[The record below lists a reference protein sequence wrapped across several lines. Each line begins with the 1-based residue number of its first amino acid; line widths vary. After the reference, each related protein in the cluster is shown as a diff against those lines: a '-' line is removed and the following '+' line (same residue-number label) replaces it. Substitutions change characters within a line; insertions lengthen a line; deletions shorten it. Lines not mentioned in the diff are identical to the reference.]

1 MSNTWLSSHAPE
13 ISWSA
18 GAWSLKL
25 RDDELADISYNGQ
38 LILRSVRALIRDQDW
53 NTPSIIVDE
62 VTQSENN
69 LTINISS
76 SGFGAKFIGNITFSV
91 IADIVEIEMSL
102 VSNSDYLANRI
113 GLNLLHP
120 PSLAGTKLNVL
131 HSNGETEQS
140 VFPVKISPNQPV
152 MDIARLR
159 WTQGE
164 LDVYLALI
172 GDVFEMEDQRN
183 WTDASYK
190 TYSRPL
196 SLPFPYPVASGE
208 TISQKLVMVV
218 MQRSEAE
225 EPKQTGDT
233 RIVLTRQGMFP
244 SIQLGAA
251 THPVSAAKEPIAQ
264 SDSLSLPVLVEVD
277 LRTHNWKAALA
288 AVAPSQAGID
298 LRIICPAGVQE
309 KDFAE
314 LLDQIESLKV
324 LRLAVFDADQHIWLE
339 QISKQLVNAMQ
350 RRGMSITQL
359 AGARSHFTELN
370 RNFTKVPDT
379 CAGLTFS
386 ITPLFH
392 ALNTEQLVES
402 IAMQRLVTQQAVA
415 MADGKEVHVGP
426 VTLRPRFNNV
436 ATKAPEIPAVQ
447 DLSLGYGAQWFGSD
461 DQRQQSPELATWTI
475 ASAAAIGMAGVNSI
489 TFFEERGPRGIQ
501 SADEDTYPA
510 FMAVSALA
518 QLVGG
523 KLLTGESPDG
533 LVWAIGAS
541 SDFGVKI
548 LAANLNDQ
556 PAEIDIY
563 IEVLDKTTTALLPAL
578 SWQSLNL

>member
-1 MSNTWLSSHAPE
+1 MSNPWLSSHAPE
-13 ISWSA
+13 ITWST

-25 RDDELADISYNGQ
+25 RDDELAEISYNNQ

-62 VTQSENN
+62 VTQTENQ
-69 LTINISS
+69 LAVRISS
-76 SGFGAKFIGNITFSV
+76 SGFDALFTGTIKFSV
-91 IADIVEIEMSL
+91 VADVAEIEMSL

-120 PSLAGTKLNVL
+120 PTLAGTKLNVL
-131 HSNGETEQS
+131 HSNRETEQS

-152 MDIARLR
+152 MDIAGLG
-159 WTQGE
+159 WKQGD
-164 LDVYLALI
+164 LNVNLALS

-196 SLPFPYPVASGE
+196 SLPFPYPVANGE
-208 TISQKLVMVV
+208 TISQKLLMVV
-218 MQRSEAE
+218 IQDAEAE
-225 EPKQTGDT
+225 QPKPSSNA
-233 RIVLTRQGMFP
+233 RIILTQQGSFP

-251 THPVSAAKEPIAQ
+251 TNPVAANESTPQTDLSELPI
-264 SDSLSLPVLVEVD
+264 LVEVD
-277 LRTHNWKAALA
+277 LRTNNWKAALA
-288 AVAPSQAGID
+288 AVAKSPAGID
-298 LRIICPAGVQE
+298 LRIICPAAVQE

-314 LLDQIESLKV
+314 LLDQIQSLKV
-324 LRLAVFDADQHIWLE
+324 LRLGVFDAEQHIWPE
-339 QISKQLVNAMQ
+339 QISKQLVSAMQ
-350 RRGMSITQL
+350 SRGMSASHL

-392 ALNTEQLVES
+392 ALNTEQLIES

-436 ATKAPEIPAVQ
+436 ATKAPEIPTVQ

-461 DQRQQSPELATWTI
+461 DPRQQSPELATWTI
-475 ASAAAIGMAGVNSI
+475 ASAAAIGVAGVNSI

-501 SADEDTYPA
+501 SAEDDAYPVSA
-510 FMAVSALA
+510 AVKALA

-523 KLLTGESPDG
+523 ELLSGQSPDG
-533 LVWAIGAS
+533 LLWAIGAI
-541 SDFGVKI
+541 SDSGVKI
-548 LAANLNDQ
+548 LAANLKDQ
-556 PAEIDIY
+556 PAEINIY
-563 IEVLDKTTTALLPAL
+563 IEVLDKTISALLPAL
-578 SWQSLNL
+578 SWQLLTL

>member
-1 MSNTWLSSHAPE
+1 MSNPWLSSHAPE
-13 ISWSA
+13 IPWST

-25 RDDELADISYNGQ
+25 RDDELAEISYNGQ

-62 VTQSENN
+62 VTQTENQ
-69 LTINISS
+69 LAVKISS
-76 SGFGAKFIGNITFSV
+76 LGFGAMFTGKVKFSV
-91 IADIVEIEMSL
+91 IADVAEIEMSL

-120 PSLAGTKLNVL
+120 PSLAGTQLSVL
-131 HSNGETEQS
+131 HSNRKTERS
-140 VFPVKISPNQPV
+140 VFPEKISPNQPV
-152 MDIARLR
+152 MDIAGLS
-159 WTQGE
+159 WKQGD
-164 LDVYLALI
+164 LSVNLALS

-208 TISQKLVMVV
+208 TTSQKLLMVV
-218 MQRSEAE
+218 MQNAESEQ
-225 EPKQTGDT
+225 PKPSTSA
-233 RIVLTRQGMFP
+233 RIVLTQQGSFP

-251 THPVSAAKEPIAQ
+251 THPLAANESTPQTDLSALPI
-264 SDSLSLPVLVEVD
+264 LVEVD
-277 LRTHNWKAALA
+277 LRTNNWKAALT
-288 AVAPSQAGID
+288 AVAKSEAGID
-298 LRIICPAGVQE
+298 LRIICPVTAQE
-309 KDFAE
+309 KDFVE
-314 LLDQIESLKV
+314 LLDEIEPLKI
-324 LRLAVFDADQHIWLE
+324 LRVAIFDAEQHIWLKE
-339 QISKQLVNAMQ
+339 ISRQLVSAMES
-350 RRGMSITQL
+350 RGMSITQL

-402 IAMQRLVTQQAVA
+402 IAMQRLVTQQAVD
-415 MADGKEVHVGP
+415 MADGKELHVGP

-436 ATKAPEIPAVQ
+436 ATKAPEIPTVQ

-461 DQRQQSPELATWTI
+461 DPRQQSPELAAWTI
-475 ASAAAIGMAGVNSI
+475 ASAAAIGIIGVSSI
-489 TFFEERGPRGIQ
+489 TYFEQQGPRGIQ
-501 SADEDTYPA
+501 SAEGDAYPVSA
-510 FMAVSALA
+510 AVKALA

-523 KLLTGESPDG
+523 ELLSGQSPDG
-533 LVWAIGAS
+533 LLWAIGAN
-541 SDFGVKI
+541 SDSGVKI

-556 PAEIDIY
+556 PAELNIY
-563 IEVLDKTTTALLPAL
+563 IEVLDKTITALLPAL
-578 SWQSLNL
+578 SWQPLTL

>member
-1 MSNTWLSSHAPE
+1 MSNAWLSSHAQE
-13 ISWSA
+13 ITWRA

-25 RDDELADISYNGQ
+25 RDDELAEISYNSQ
-38 LILRSVRALIRDQDW
+38 IVLRSVRALIRDQDW
-53 NTPSIIVDE
+53 NTPRIIVDE
-62 VTQSENN
+62 IIQSENY
-69 LTINISS
+69 LAVKISS
-76 SGFGAKFIGNITFSV
+76 EGFDAMFTGAIEFSV
-91 IADIVEIEMSL
+91 IADVAEIEMSL
-102 VSNSDYLANRI
+102 VSSSDFLANRI

-120 PSLAGTKLNVL
+120 PALAGTNVNVL

-140 VFPVKISPNQPV
+140 IFPVKISPNQPV
-152 MDIARLR
+152 MDIARLG
-159 WTQGE
+159 WTQGA

-208 TISQKLVMVV
+208 MISQKLVMVV
-218 MQRSEAE
+218 MQSEAAE
-225 EPKQTGDT
+225 KSKQNSPA
-233 RIVLTRQGMFP
+233 RIVLTQQGTFP

-251 THPVSAAKEPIAQ
+251 THPITADGLAADTDLAAVPI
-264 SDSLSLPVLVEVD
+264 LVEVD

-288 AVAPSQAGID
+288 AIAMTKAGID
-298 LRIICPAGVQE
+298 LRVICQASVQE

-314 LLDQIESLKV
+314 LLDQIESLKI

-339 QISKQLVNAMQ
+339 QISKQLVNAMKS
-350 RRGMSITQL
+350 RGMSITQL

-370 RNFTKVPDT
+370 RNFTKVPET
-379 CAGLTFS
+379 CSGITFS

-402 IAMQRLVTQQAVA
+402 MAMQRLVTRQAVA

-436 ATKAPEIPAVQ
+436 ATKDPEIPEVT
-447 DLSLGYGAQWFGSD
+447 DLSKGYGAEWFGNSD
-461 DQRQQSPELATWTI
+461 IRQQSPELAAWTI
-475 ASAAAIGMAGVNSI
+475 ASAAAIGIAGVNSI

-501 SADEDTYPA
+501 SAEGDAYPVHA
-510 FMAVSALA
+510 AVKELSE
-518 QLVGG
+518 LVGG
-523 KLLTGESPDG
+523 NLLTGESPDG
-533 LVWAIGAS
+533 LLWAIGSGS
-541 SDFGVKI
+541 SV
-548 LAANLNDQ
+548 LVANLQ
-556 PAEIDIY
+556 GEAAQFEI
-563 IEVLDKTTTALLPAL
+563 ELNGATKTIDLPAYA
-578 SWQSLNL
+578 WQKIAF

>member
-1 MSNTWLSSHAPE
+1 MTNAWQSSHAPE
-13 ISWSA
+13 IHWSA

-25 RDDELADISYNGQ
+25 RDDELAEISYNNK

-62 VTQSENN
+62 VTQTENQ
-69 LTINISS
+69 LAVKISS
-76 SGFGAKFIGNITFSV
+76 SGFGALFTGTVKFSV
-91 IADIVEIEMSL
+91 VADVAEIEMSL

-120 PSLAGTKLNVL
+120 PSLAGTKLSVL
-131 HSNGETEQS
+131 HSNRETEQS
-140 VFPVKISPNQPV
+140 IFPVKISPNQPV
-152 MDIARLR
+152 MDIAGLGWR
-159 WTQGE
+159 QGD
-164 LDVYLALI
+164 LNVNLALS

-208 TISQKLVMVV
+208 TISQKLLMVV
-218 MQRSEAE
+218 IQDAEAE
-225 EPKQTGDT
+225 QPKPSSNTKV
-233 RIVLTRQGMFP
+233 VLTQQGSFP

-251 THPVSAAKEPIAQ
+251 THPLATNESTQQNDLSALPI
-264 SDSLSLPVLVEVD
+264 LVEVD
-277 LRTHNWKAALA
+277 LRTNNWKAALS
-288 AVAPSQAGID
+288 AVAKTEAGID
-298 LRIICPAGVQE
+298 LRIICPVAVQE
-309 KDFAE
+309 IDFSE
-314 LLDQIESLKV
+314 LLDQIEPLKI
-324 LRLAVFDADQHIWLE
+324 LRVAIFDSEQHIWLE
-339 QISKQLVNAMQ
+339 QISSQLVNSMQ
-350 RRGMSITQL
+350 SRGMSATHL

-402 IAMQRLVTQQAVA
+402 IAMQRLVTEQAVA

-461 DQRQQSPELATWTI
+461 DSRQQNPELAAWTI
-475 ASAAAIGMAGVNSI
+475 ASAAAIGVAGVNSI

-501 SADEDTYPA
+501 SDKGDPYPA
-510 FMAVSALA
+510 FLAVSALA

-523 KLLTGESPDG
+523 ELLSGNSPDG
-533 LVWAIGAS
+533 LVWAIGAKKANS
-541 SDFGVKI
+541 TVA
-548 LAANLNDQ
+548 LVANLSETPSTIELQVEDQ
-556 PAEIDIY
+556 IKK
-563 IEVLDKTTTALLPAL
+563 IELDSF
-578 SWQSLNL
+578 SWASVNLD

>member
-1 MSNTWLSSHAPE
+1 MSNAWLSSHAPE
-13 ISWSA
+13 ITWST

-25 RDDELADISYNGQ
+25 RDDELAEISYNGQ

-62 VTQSENN
+62 VTQTENQ
-69 LTINISS
+69 LAVKISS
-76 SGFGAKFIGNITFSV
+76 AGFDAMFTGTIKFSV
-91 IADIVEIEMSL
+91 VADVAEIEMSL
-102 VSNSDYLANRI
+102 VSNSDFLANRI

-120 PSLAGTKLNVL
+120 PSLAGTKLSVL
-131 HSNGETEQS
+131 HSNRETEQS
-140 VFPVKISPNQPV
+140 IFPVKISPNQPV
-152 MDIARLR
+152 MDIAGLG
-159 WTQGE
+159 WTQGD
-164 LDVYLALI
+164 LSVNLALS

-208 TISQKLVMVV
+208 TISQKLLMVV
-218 MQRSEAE
+218 MQNAEAE
-225 EPKQTGDT
+225 QPKPSSSA
-233 RIVLTRQGMFP
+233 RIVLSKQGSFP

-251 THPVSAAKEPIAQ
+251 THPVAANESTPQTDLSALPI
-264 SDSLSLPVLVEVD
+264 LVEVD
-277 LRTHNWKAALA
+277 LRTNNWKAALA
-288 AVAPSQAGID
+288 AVAKSDAGID
-298 LRIICPAGVQE
+298 LRIICPVTAQE

-314 LLDQIESLKV
+314 LLDETEPLKI
-324 LRLAVFDADQHIWLE
+324 LRVAIFDAEQHIWLE
-339 QISKQLVNAMQ
+339 QISRQLINAMHS
-350 RRGMSITQL
+350 RGMSATHL

-402 IAMQRLVTQQAVA
+402 IAMQRLVTQQAVEIA
-415 MADGKEVHVGP
+415 AGKEVHVGP

-436 ATKAPEIPAVQ
+436 ATMAPDIPTVQ

-461 DQRQQSPELATWTI
+461 DSRQQSPELAAWTI
-475 ASAAAIGMAGVNSI
+475 ASAAAIGITGVSSI
-489 TFFEERGPRGIQ
+489 TYFEQHGPRGIQ
-501 SADEDTYPA
+501 SAEGDAYPVSS
-510 FMAVSALA
+510 AVKALS

-523 KLLTGESPDG
+523 ELLSGQSPDG
-533 LVWAIGAS
+533 LLWAIGAI
-541 SDFGVKI
+541 SDSGVKI
-548 LAANLNDQ
+548 LAANLKDQ
-556 PAEIDIY
+556 PAEINVY
-563 IEVLDKTTTALLPAL
+563 IEALDKTITALLPAL
-578 SWQSLNL
+578 SWQPLTL

>member
-1 MSNTWLSSHAPE
+1 MTNAWQSSHAPE
-13 ISWSA
+13 IHWSV

-25 RDDELADISYNGQ
+25 RDDELAEIRYNNQ
-38 LILRSVRALIRDQDW
+38 LILRSARALIRDQDW

-62 VTQSENN
+62 VNQTENQ
-69 LTINISS
+69 LAVKISF
-76 SGFGAKFIGNITFSV
+76 SGFGALFTGTVKFSV
-91 IADIVEIEMSL
+91 VADVAEIEMSL

-131 HSNGETEQS
+131 HSNRETEQS
-140 VFPVKISPNQPV
+140 VFPVRISPNQPV
-152 MDIARLR
+152 MDIAGLGWR
-159 WTQGE
+159 QGY
-164 LDVYLALI
+164 LSVNLALS

-196 SLPFPYPVASGE
+196 SLPFPYPVTSGE
-208 TISQKLVMVV
+208 IISQKLLMVV
-218 MQRSEAE
+218 IQDSEAE
-225 EPKQTGDT
+225 QPKPTSNT
-233 RIVLTRQGMFP
+233 RIVLTQQGSFP

-251 THPVSAAKEPIAQ
+251 TNPVTSTEPASQ
-264 SDSLSLPVLVEVD
+264 SGLLAVPILVEVD
-277 LRTHNWKAALA
+277 LRTNNWKAALA
-288 AVAPSQAGID
+288 AVAKTEAGID
-298 LRIICPAGVQE
+298 LRIICPAAVQE
-309 KDFAE
+309 KDFEE
-314 LLDQIESLKV
+314 LLNQIEPLEI
-324 LRLAVFDADQHIWLE
+324 LRVAIFDAEQHIWLE
-339 QISKQLVNAMQ
+339 QINRQLVTAMQ
-350 RRGMSITQL
+350 SRGMSATHL

-402 IAMQRLVTQQAVA
+402 IAMQSLVTQQAVEI
-415 MADGKEVHVGP
+415 ADGKEVHVGP

-436 ATKAPEIPAVQ
+436 ATKAPVIPAVQ

-461 DQRQQSPELATWTI
+461 DSRQQSPELAAWTI
-475 ASAAAIGMAGVNSI
+475 ASAAAIGVAGVNSI

-501 SADEDTYPA
+501 SDKGDPYPT
-510 FMAVSALA
+510 FLAVSALA

-523 KLLTGESPDG
+523 ELLSGNSPDG
-533 LVWAIGAS
+533 LVWAIGAKKENS
-541 SDFGVKI
+541 TVA
-548 LAANLNDQ
+548 LVANLSETPSTVEVQIEDQ
-556 PAEIDIY
+556 IKK
-563 IEVLDKTTTALLPAL
+563 IELDSF
-578 SWQSLNL
+578 SWASVNLD